1 MKITPRRVLQ
11 MLKIGDFSRLSRV
24 SVRMLR
30 YYDDA
35 ELLKP
40 EKIDEFTGYRY
51 YSESQLPVMWKINTL
66 KDMGFGVAAIREIMK
81 CSDNPKEME
90 KLLILHKAELQE
102 ESQIIESRLK
112 LLDTAIERLRNG
124 GKMKY
129 NCVVKEMP
137 QRYVASV
144 RQTIPKYDAEGML
157 WNILFSET
165 AEQKMKPIGM
175 SSAILHDKEFKEND
189 VDVEVQIEVEGTYRD
204 TEHVKFKT
212 ESAVTVASVTFKGSY
227 DQFSDVY
234 AELASWVDANGYSFN
249 GPMIDIY
256 HVSPHETQNPLE
268 FVTEVC
274 CPVIRK

>member
-1 MKITPRRVLQ
+1 
-11 MLKIGDFSRLSRV
+11 MLKIGDVSRLSRV

>member
-1 MKITPRRVLQ
+1 

-35 ELLKP
+35 GLVKP

-51 YSESQLPVMWKINTL
+51 YSESQLPAMWKINTL

-81 CSDNPKEME
+81 CEDNSQEME
-90 KLLILHKAELQE
+90 QLLVLHRAELQE
-102 ESQIIESRLK
+102 EAKIIEGRLRS
-112 LLDTAIERLRNG
+112 LDAAIERLKKG
-124 GKMKY
+124 DKMKY
-129 NCVVKEMP
+129 NCVVKEIP
-137 QRYVASV
+137 ERYVASV
-144 RQTIPKYDAEGML
+144 RQTIPRYDAEGML
-157 WNILFSET
+157 WHILFSET
-165 AEQKMKPIGM
+165 ADQKMKMVGM
-175 SSAILHDKEFKEND
+175 SSAILHDREYKEND
-189 VDVEVQIEVEGTYRD
+189 VDVEVQIQVDGTYHD

-212 ESAVTVASVTFKGSY
+212 EPAVTVASITFKGAY
-227 DQFSDVY
+227 DQFSEVY
-234 AELASWVDANGYSFN
+234 AQLASWVAENRYCFH

-274 CPVIRK
+274 CPIIKK